1 MAPRARNRGL
11 SYNVRSNLSVSSYE
25 PSANWTIYAIYAPQ
39 NRARLEKA
47 ISEELA
53 RALKD
58 GFTDQEVR
66 DGVVA
71 LLNYRNLARAQDD
84 VLADTWVN
92 YMQTGRSFQWSADMD
107 RKLEA
112 LTPDQVNAAL
122 RKYLKPEA
130 FSTAV
135 AGDFTKKS
143 TP

>member
-1 MAPRARNRGL
+1 M
-11 SYNVRSNLSVSSYE
+11 
-25 PSANWTIYAIYAPQ
+25 
-39 NRARLEKA
+39 
-47 ISEELA
+47 
-53 RALKD
+53 
-58 GFTDQEVR
+58 
-66 DGVVA
+66 A

-135 AGDFTKKS
+135 AGISPRNPPLEGAAWGLAPADFQ
-143 TP
+143 PAPDGN